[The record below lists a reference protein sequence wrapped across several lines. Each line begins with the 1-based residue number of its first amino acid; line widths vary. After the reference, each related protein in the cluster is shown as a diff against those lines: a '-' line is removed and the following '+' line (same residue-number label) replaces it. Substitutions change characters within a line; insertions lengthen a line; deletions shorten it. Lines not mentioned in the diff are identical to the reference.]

1 MSLHEDYIIKIGGM
15 LFADVFAFEMPRLV
29 CCSMDCH
36 LYSVVAV
43 LAVDTS
49 QRKKQLEEKFDQL
62 RKRSLFLGNGY
73 VILEIFTVL
82 WPVIPLFQ
90 KYRVLQTHKNII
102 HFFIKHASIKVCLMK
117 KT

>member
-43 LAVDTS
+43 LAVD
-49 QRKKQLEEKFDQL
+49 
-62 RKRSLFLGNGY
+62 
-73 VILEIFTVL
+73 
-82 WPVIPLFQ
+82 
-90 KYRVLQTHKNII
+90 
-102 HFFIKHASIKVCLMK
+102 A
-117 KT
+117 